1 MKQNESGMGAFRRLQ
16 MFFRCLAVCL
26 AVAEAYVARNTINPD
41 SRSYLDLARAYLRHD
56 WAMTINSYW
65 SPLYA
70 WLLALTL
77 GSIKPSLRWEYPV
90 AHAMNVVLFLGCL
103 AAFEFF
109 WSGLLD
115 RPESKFAP
123 GASKPLSPR
132 TLWILGYSLFIW
144 MTIGSLITVI
154 NPDLCVAAITWL
166 IAGIVIRLRAKAND
180 EWPWRIGFG
189 LVLGIGYLAKAVM
202 FPAGIVFVVA
212 SVTAWRDWR
221 SWLRTGVSV
230 LVFLCVA
237 APQILLLSH
246 AKGHLTFS
254 ESGKLNYAWFNYDLP
269 IRNWQGTEPGSGVPL
284 HPTRKLYDSPAV
296 FEFNGPL
303 RASYPPWQ
311 DPSYWEDGMH
321 PKFDVRK
328 VARHTELRIRSLLVM
343 LTYPKYWIMGMILI
357 VLLANPRATAYGL
370 ASYWYLILPG
380 VALLGMYVLT
390 FVTYRYLPPWLM
402 LLWAAILFGIRMR
415 SQFAESAFYRWVS
428 DFVAIALISAIVYG
442 AYGQFRHGR
451 DDDATPE
458 YATAE
463 GLQKIGLEP
472 GAKVGAIGFDDDA
485 HWAYLARYS
494 IVAEI
499 NSNEECAFWAASS
512 SVKSDVLNAFARA
525 GASAIVANAGGAI
538 TSTSGTSALTLT
550 KCARPDDDW
559 HHLEGS
565 PNLVYIL
572 K

>member
-1 MKQNESGMGAFRRLQ
+1 MKQNESVMGARHRLQ
-16 MFFRCLAVCL
+16 MFFRCLAVSL

-41 SRSYLDLARAYLRHD
+41 SRSYLDLARAYLRQD
-56 WAMTINSYW
+56 WAMTINAYW

-90 AHAMNVVLFLGCL
+90 IHAMNVILFLGCL

-109 WSGLLD
+109 WSGLLN
-115 RPESKFAP
+115 RLESRFVP
-123 GASKPLSPR
+123 RESEPLSPR

-144 MTIGSLITVI
+144 MTIGSLLTVI

-166 IAGIVIRLRAKAND
+166 IAGILIRLRTMSND
-180 EWPWRIGFG
+180 AWLWRIGFG
-189 LVLGIGYLAKAVM
+189 MALGIGYLAKAVM
-202 FPAGIVFVVA
+202 FPAGIVFVV
-212 SVTAWRDWR
+212 SSMKAWRERR

-237 APQILLLSH
+237 APQIVLLSH
-246 AKGHLTFS
+246 AKERLTFS

-269 IRNWQGTEPGSGVPL
+269 IHNWQGTEPGSGVPL
-284 HPTRKLYDSPAV
+284 HPTRKLHDGPAV

-311 DPSYWEDGMH
+311 DPSYWDDGIQ
-321 PKFDVRK
+321 PRFDIRK
-328 VARHTELRIRSLLVM
+328 VASHTEQRVRSILGM
-343 LTYPKYWIMGMILI
+343 LTYPKYWIIGMVLIL
-357 VLLANPRATAYGL
+357 LGANPRATANGL

-380 VALLGMYVLT
+380 AALLGMYALT

-402 LLWAAILFGIRMR
+402 LLWAAVLFGVRMR
-415 SQFAESAFYRWVS
+415 SQLAESAFYRRLP
-428 DFVAIALISAIVYG
+428 DFVAIVLISAVAYG
-442 AYGQFRHGR
+442 TYGQFHHGR

-472 GAKVGAIGFDDDA
+472 GAKVGAIGFDSDA
-485 HWAYLARYS
+485 HWAYLARFS
-494 IVAEI
+494 VVAEI
-499 NSNEECAFWAASS
+499 NSNEECAFWSASP
-512 SVKSDVLNAFARA
+512 SVQSDVLNAFARA
-525 GASAIVANAGGAI
+525 GAIAIVANAGGAI
-538 TSTSGTSALTLT
+538 TSTSGTSALTLMN
-550 KCARPDDDW
+550 CARPDNGW
-559 HHLEGS
+559 HRLDGS
-565 PNLVYIL
+565 PNLVYLL